1 MMRFWLSKGWPWA
14 AGIGVVM
21 EAPSLGG
28 ASFVACSAC
37 WRAGAARAA
46 VAFPIDGGGKGPTM
60 SVPRSSSVS
69 VSDRASFGTRDDAST
84 DAPTIVDPE
93 STAAMISSL

>member
-14 AGIGVVM
+14 AGIGVMV

-28 ASFVACSAC
+28 ASLVASSAC
-37 WRAGAARAA
+37 WGTGATWAA
-46 VAFPIDGGGKGPTM
+46 VAFPIGGGGKGPTM

-69 VSDRASFGTRDDAST
+69 VSSRANFGTRDDAST
-84 DAPTIVDPE
+84 DAPTIAGPE
-93 STAAMISSL
+93 STMAMVASL